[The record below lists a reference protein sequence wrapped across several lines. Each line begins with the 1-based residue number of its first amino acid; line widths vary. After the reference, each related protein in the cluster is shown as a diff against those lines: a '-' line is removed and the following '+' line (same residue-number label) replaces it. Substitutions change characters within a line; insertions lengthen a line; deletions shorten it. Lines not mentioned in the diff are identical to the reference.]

1 MNESVVDLSEVKIFG
16 TKEKIMVSC
25 LVNTSEYLITKNF
38 SYCLTL
44 FEFSQTDSTLENVNC
59 VWQASV
65 LQTS

>member
-1 MNESVVDLSEVKIFG
+1 MNESVVDFSEVKIFG

-25 LVNTSEYLITKNF
+25 LVKTSEYLITKNF

-65 LQTS
+65 LQIS